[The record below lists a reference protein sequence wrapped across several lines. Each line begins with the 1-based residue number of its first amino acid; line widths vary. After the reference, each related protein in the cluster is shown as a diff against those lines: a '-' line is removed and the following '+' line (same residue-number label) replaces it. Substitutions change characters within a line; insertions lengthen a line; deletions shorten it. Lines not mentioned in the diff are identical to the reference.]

1 MRIRRLLAVALLI
14 LSLAATAAPA
24 ASQAAPPQRTAAA
37 TPIAILGLFEDDEN
51 EPDENEADEGGGSN
65 AQESDDEG
73 SSAGI
78 SLVEV
83 GLVLA
88 FLAIAGAWLARWF
101 FRIRSWIRR
110 PAS

>member
-14 LSLAATAAPA
+14 VSLAATAAPA
-24 ASQAAPPQRTAAA
+24 TSQAAASQPA
-37 TPIAILGLFEDDEN
+37 TVQIAILGLFEEDEN
-51 EPDENEADEGGGSN
+51 EPDENEADEGGGSR
-65 AQESDDEG
+65 AEEAEDDG
-73 SSAGI
+73 ASAGI
-78 SLVEV
+78 SFLQV

-88 FLAIAGAWLARWF
+88 LMAIAGIWVARWF